1 MSDKDFIH
9 EVNEDVR
16 TDKLLKLW
24 RQYSKYFYAFVVTVL
39 IVVGGTSLLKNYRLN
54 QSMALSNQY
63 TAALE
68 LLLNRKYEEGLKALE
83 AIEQE
88 ASSRTVGYA
97 VMAKLQRASFLLSQ
111 QKEGEKPS
119 EEAVKIYWEISSNP
133 DFPKVYQNIGTYL
146 CAFHSLGQTYA
157 DIPRDEMLKRLNDM
171 TVKTNASRLIALE
184 LLAHYNKIDGKIEE
198 ARTSC
203 QAVIED
209 TNNPETAIVDR
220 CRALIA
226 TLPEV
231 KTAAAPS
238 QEPVK
243 SDVEQPQ
250 SKETTNKAVEEK
262 AE

>member
-68 LLLNRKYEEGLKALE
+68 LLLNRKYDEGLKALE

-88 ASSRTVGYA
+88 ASSRTIGYA

-119 EEAVKIYWEISSNP
+119 EEAIKIYWEISSNK
-133 DFPKVYQNIGTYL
+133 DFPMVYRNIGTYL
-146 CAFHSLGQTYA
+146 CAFHALGQAYNG
-157 DIPRDEMLKRLNDM
+157 IPRDEMLKRLTEM
-171 TVKTNASRLIALE
+171 TSKTNASRLIALE
-184 LLAHYNKIDGKIEE
+184 LLAHYNKIDGKIDE

-231 KTAAAPS
+231 KTTDIAPES
-238 QEPVK
+238 TSSAPEE
-243 SDVEQPQ
+243 SQ
-250 SKETTNKAVEEK
+250 SKETDTKPVEEK
-262 AE
+262 SE

>member
-16 TDKLLKLW
+16 ADKLLKLW

-39 IVVGGTSLLKNYRLN
+39 IVVGGTSLLKNYRLS
-54 QSMALSNQY
+54 QSMDLSNQY

-68 LLLNRKYEEGLKALE
+68 LLLNRKYDEGLKALE

-119 EEAVKIYWEISSNP
+119 EEAIKIYWEISSNP
-133 DFPKVYQNIGTYL
+133 DFPMVYRNIGTYL
-146 CAFHSLGQTYA
+146 CAFHALGQTYN
-157 DIPRDEMLKRLNDM
+157 DIPKDELLKRLTEM
-171 TVKTNASRLIALE
+171 TAKTNASRLIALE
-184 LLAHYNKIDGKIEE
+184 LLAHYNKIDGKIDE

-203 QAVIED
+203 QAVIDD

-231 KTAAAPS
+231 KTDSASASTNSVSEPS
-238 QEPVK
+238 
-243 SDVEQPQ
+243 Q
-250 SKETTNKAVEEK
+250 SKESDTNPVEEK
-262 AE
+262 AQ